1 MRFDAA
7 PAAGGGVPW
16 DDFWTRADPP
26 AGGGEAAAPAAP
38 AAAPVAPAP
47 LSWTIPL
54 ELTVQLRAGAP
65 GPAGVAAA
73 AVTAGVEAF
82 VEPIHDP
89 DLTDRPGYD
98 PAFLGTAV
106 PLPVVRDP
114 ASVSQLDDG
123 DHVLRYEHFSIVQHK
138 ARRLALFTASNVA
151 TDPAR
156 REPEPGR
163 DYSREGLGGLRDFD
177 LEKWFTDPRI
187 PALHQLPDRFFT
199 KDRKSFDKGH
209 IVRRNDVAWG
219 ATYDEVRRANG
230 DTFHVTNCSPQIAR
244 FNQSRRG
251 GLWGRLEDLILDDA
265 EGEPY
270 CIFAG
275 PVLRDDDRPF
285 EGVDDAGPVQVP
297 IPRTFWKVVVALAPG
312 GGALQAFAF
321 TLDQDL
327 SAVPFEELV
336 VDAEWRE
343 RMVAIAALEAE
354 IGAIDFPAEVH
365 AADQFTTPAG
375 AELRARAGLEQ
386 G

>member
-1 MRFDAA
+1 M
-7 PAAGGGVPW
+7 
-16 DDFWTRADPP
+16 
-26 AGGGEAAAPAAP
+26 
-38 AAAPVAPAP
+38 
-47 LSWTIPL
+47 
-54 ELTVQLRAGAP
+54 QLRAGAP
-65 GPAGVAAA
+65 GPTSVAGAAA
-73 AVTAGVEAF
+73 TAGIEAF

-98 PAFLGTAV
+98 PEFLGTAV
-106 PLPVVRDP
+106 AAPRRARHGHRL
-114 ASVSQLDDG
+114 A
-123 DHVLRYEHFSIVQHK
+123 
-138 ARRLALFTASNVA
+138 ARRLRPRAALRALLDRAAQGAPARAVHRLQRR

-163 DYSREGLGGLRDFD
+163 DYSREGLGGLREHD
-177 LEKWFTDPRI
+177 LEKWFTDPRV

-199 KDRKSFDKGH
+199 NDRKSFDKGH

-244 FNQSRRG
+244 FNQSLRG
-251 GLWGRLEDLILDDA
+251 GLWGRLENLILDDA

-297 IPRTFWKVVVALAPG
+297 IPRTFWKVVVTRAAG

-343 RMVAIAALEAE
+343 RMIAIPALEAA
-354 IGAIDFPAEVH
+354 IGALDFPAEVH
-365 AADQFTTPAG
+365 AADQFATPAG
-375 AELRARAGLEQ
+375 AELRARTGLEPVPA
-386 G
+386 